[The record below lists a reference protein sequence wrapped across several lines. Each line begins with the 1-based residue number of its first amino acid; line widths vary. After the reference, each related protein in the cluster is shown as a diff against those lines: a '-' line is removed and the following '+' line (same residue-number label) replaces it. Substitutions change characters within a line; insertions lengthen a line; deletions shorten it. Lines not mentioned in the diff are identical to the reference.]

1 MPSVWL
7 LCVLGDAGRR
17 LQQRPAPAV
26 LDYAAQAK
34 AIWFLSH
41 SVRLSEKLVAQRSWV
56 TPNVAISSLEI
67 HEPHQL
73 ISNVGGRLLGADQ
86 SAGVQQVAP
95 PGCRASAYRCDVAD
109 QTGEDDDAG

>member
-1 MPSVWL
+1 MPGKRRSVGRFLW
-7 LCVLGDAGRR
+7 VLGDAGRR

-41 SVRLSEKLVAQRSWV
+41 SVRLSAKLVAQRSWV
-56 TPNVAISSLEI
+56 TPNVAISSLEV

-73 ISNVGGRLLGADQ
+73 ISNVGVRISEQESSEWHYPQGA
-86 SAGVQQVAP
+86 V
-95 PGCRASAYRCDVAD
+95 ASALPM
-109 QTGEDDDAG
+109 